1 MVKRSYGQ
9 FCGVARALE
18 LVGERW
24 ALLVVRDL
32 LVGPRRYSDLRRG
45 LPGIPTNILASR
57 LKELEAAG
65 IIERDVLPRPA
76 SGVVYR
82 LTPLGGELEPVV
94 LALGRWGSRVM
105 THPLDGEVVTHDSM
119 VMALRTTFRPEAA
132 EGANLVFVL
141 RVGDVVVHAR
151 VDDGHLAAAAGPAE
165 APDLDITA
173 GPLVRDLMAGALS
186 PEDALATGAVAV
198 AGEPAL
204 LNRFAA
210 IFAI

>member
-32 LVGPRRYSDLRRG
+32 LVGPRRYGELRRG

-57 LKELEAAG
+57 LRELEAAG
-65 IIERDVLPRPA
+65 IIERD
-76 SGVVYR
+76 GVAYR
-82 LTPLGGELEPVV
+82 LTPRGADLEPVV
-94 LALGRWGSRVM
+94 LALGRWGARVL
-105 THPLDGEVVTHDSM
+105 THPLGGEVVTPDSM

-132 EGANLVFVL
+132 HGGPLLFVL
-141 RVGDVVVHAR
+141 RLGDVVVHAR
-151 VDDGHLAAAAGPAE
+151 VADGTLTAAPGEAAD
-165 APDLDITA
+165 PDLDITA
-173 GPLVRDLMAGALS
+173 GPLVRDLMAGELS
-186 PEDALATGAVAV
+186 PEDAIASGAVAIT
-198 AGEPAL
+198 GDQAL
-204 LNRFAA
+204 LGRFAA